1 MTEATENLKDRDP
14 VASDECLSPPI
25 RAVRTS
31 WSLPVPKAM
40 PLGSTLT
47 PLLDQMAHQPISTF
61 PAALTPW
68 QWAEPLCP
76 LAIALERGGLE
87 CAAQVRLIP
96 YRFATLRDHEVVGPG
111 EIEMTPIYDHIM
123 STLSQ
128 PIGEFAANRFF
139 SLPGTIDTCA
149 MMTVTSHL
157 NALSTLV
164 RDEAPMVRCGL
175 LNELVIA
182 YNSIKRLTQLPTRF
196 GPSLQLRG
204 VTRRVIG
211 SGGGVPNGKIG
222 CIDLT
227 TYTRI
232 IGGTFF
238 FEGEYEALGPAT
250 WGAGTAVVPIK
261 VNDLGCRWAVPYLL
275 SFVGSEYW
283 NQRVWYTLQCVDH
296 LAPEEEREVNIT
308 TAPYA
313 SLSHVPGDENILIVL
328 IDTEHRL
335 GQHRNFAIART
346 RVRVPIIGQA
356 TREFNNIRLPGVRDL
371 TDVYLGPVA
380 EGSAPGCTQTEVGLA
395 WEKLYDNI
403 ATPGCAEHALALVS
417 EMSRRFPV
425 DPLVQATHNGE
436 SIQIIIHKPVNA
448 ELVKNYYSS
457 LISFCNTKCTPLQ
470 ARTVNHAKLRLGP
483 HRNTL
488 AMGKHT
494 RLGTTNTRQ
503 TGCVCHTQQKQR
515 PTS

>member
-76 LAIALERGGLE
+76 LAIALVRGGLE

-164 RDEAPMVRCGL
+164 RDEAPMGSTKL
-175 LNELVIA
+175 
-182 YNSIKRLTQLPTRF
+182 S
-196 GPSLQLRG
+196 GPRHG
-204 VTRRVIG
+204 
-211 SGGGVPNGKIG
+211 
-222 CIDLT
+222 
-227 TYTRI
+227 
-232 IGGTFF
+232 
-238 FEGEYEALGPAT
+238 
-250 WGAGTAVVPIK
+250 GAGTAVVPIK

-403 ATPGCAEHALALVS
+403 ATPEPTPPPLPTEGAAGLDAV
-417 EMSRRFPV
+417 RRKCQDLLPV
-425 DPLVQATHNGE
+425 EQN
-436 SIQIIIHKPVNA
+436 SIDKQMIAFTGDIAAKQF
-448 ELVKNYYSS
+448 VKNKPNPEGIKMFIRWSS
-457 LISFCNTKCTPLQ
+457 DGVAHDFE
-470 ARTVNHAKLRLGP
+470 V
-483 HRNTL
+483 
-488 AMGKHT
+488 
-494 RLGTTNTRQ
+494 
-503 TGCVCHTQQKQR
+503 
-515 PTS
+515 